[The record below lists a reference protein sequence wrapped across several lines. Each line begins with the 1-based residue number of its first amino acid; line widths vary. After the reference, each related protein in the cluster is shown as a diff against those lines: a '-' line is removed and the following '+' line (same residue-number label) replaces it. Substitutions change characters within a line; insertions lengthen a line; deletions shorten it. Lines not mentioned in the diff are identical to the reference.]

1 MPKTHALALFVGPPR
16 NSRAR
21 FPFAPYQH
29 FWGTDNALGQPHVW
43 APTDLGRIV
52 LARGI
57 RLSGRLVD
65 SADRPIAGQTII
77 AYPLKGRD
85 RHSTTT
91 EADGTFA
98 LGPLRP
104 ANYLIYGEGQT
115 PYHDWDLDAA
125 AHVQA
130 IRVVQPARVYLKEEA
145 SPEPLVLRELPTVRV
160 ELRFVDSKGKPT
172 RGSTTKL
179 GGLLPNDPHPPGR
192 APIPA
197 NRKREGTTS
206 ALNVPEREDPWEP
219 TAWHVQDQPDDE
231 GRVVFYAPQGLKHAF
246 VTILPEEE
254 ATAFKH
260 RIDAN
265 GPILPVPPAHLD
277 VVERD
282 RQLTII
288 AYRAPTVLVSVK
300 TEDGAVPEELSVMA
314 RYTIEAQGYI
324 SQFVRQPDG
333 RFRSQS
339 LMPDHEYAIR
349 VRDRRDVYDPAPL
362 QRISVPESV
371 AAELSFLLR
380 KRRKPPGAGQTA
392 PPFAVTTIEG
402 QSLSLAS
409 LHGKTVLLHFWRLP
423 QGIGIS
429 DAATL
434 LAIHER
440 FASNKRFTMV
450 GLCVSDRSEEATRVI
465 QSAGLSW
472 SQAVLRDGFYD
483 PIAINYG
490 ALQPDAT
497 FLIGPDGKLIARG
510 LQGTALEKAVAEEL
524 AGK

>member
-1 MPKTHALALFVGPPR
+1 LGLYVGPPR
-16 NSRAR
+16 NAHAR

-29 FWGTDNALGQPHVW
+29 FWGTDSALGQPDVW

-98 LGPLRP
+98 LGPLRT
-104 ANYLIYGEGQT
+104 ANYLIYGEGQS
-115 PYHDWDLDAA
+115 PYFDWDLDAA
-125 AHVQA
+125 AHAHA
-130 IRVVQPARVYLKEEA
+130 IRVVRPARVYLKEGA
-145 SPEPLVLRELPTVRV
+145 SPEPLVLREMPTVRV

-172 RGSTTKL
+172 RGTTTML
-179 GGLLPNDPHPPGR
+179 WGLLPDDPHPPGR
-192 APIPA
+192 LPLPA
-197 NRKREGTTS
+197 YLKRDGTTS
-206 ALNVPEREDPWEP
+206 AMNAPEREDPWEP
-219 TAWHVQDQPDDE
+219 TAWGAQDQPDDD
-231 GRVVFYAPQGLKHAF
+231 GRVVIYAPQGLKHAG
-246 VTILPEEE
+246 VTVLPEEE
-254 ATAFKH
+254 ATAFKY
-260 RIDAN
+260 RIDPN

-277 VVERD
+277 VVEGD

-288 AYRAPTVLVSVK
+288 AYRAPTVVVSVK
-300 TEDGAVPEELSVMA
+300 TEDGAVPEELSVIA
-314 RYTIEAQGYI
+314 RYTIEAQGYV
-324 SQFVRQPDG
+324 SQFVRQADG
-333 RFRSQS
+333 RYRSHS

-349 VRDRRDVYDPAPL
+349 FQGPREVYELSPI
-362 QRISVPESV
+362 QRISVPESGT
-371 AAELSFLLR
+371 AELSFLLR

-402 QSLSLAS
+402 QALSLAS
-409 LHGKTVLLHFWRLP
+409 LHGKTVLLHFWEPLR
-423 QGIGIS
+423 GIGIP
-429 DAATL
+429 DAATF

-440 FASNKRFTMV
+440 FGSDKRFTMV
-450 GLCVSDRSEEATRVI
+450 GLCLSDRSEQATRVI

-472 SQAVLRDGFYD
+472 SQAVLRDGRHD

-497 FLIGPDGKLIARG
+497 CLIGPDGKLIARG
-510 LQGTALEKAVAEEL
+510 LQGTALEKAVAEAL
-524 AGK
+524 AGN